1 MLSRHLIARTIA
13 TLAVTAAATGSSDA
27 QNTVRIGMVMPMTGT
42 LASAGLQVIA
52 GARLY
57 IKQHGDTV
65 AGRQIEL
72 IVKDDASSGETG
84 KRLIQELVVNDK
96 VDVIGGGLTA
106 DLPPS
111 APLLTEAQ
119 KPTVIMISS
128 TTAVVAKSPYFVRTS
143 GTQAQSSAIMADWA
157 IQNGVGKAVT
167 LVTEFAPGLE
177 AEGTFANN
185 FKAAGGQIAETIRV
199 PLRSPDFAPFL
210 QRVRDAAPQAVFV
223 FIPSVQAATFAKQFA
238 ERGLDKAGIK
248 LIGPGDLTDDEA
260 LPNMGDAILGAV
272 TAHFYS
278 AAHPS
283 ALNKGFAEEYQKEN
297 HGRANFMA
305 ASGYD
310 GMHVIYQA
318 LLKTGGSTDGKA
330 LVSAM
335 KGSSWESP
343 RGPMSIDRATG
354 EVVQNIY
361 IRKVEKV
368 DGELRNVEFVTF
380 SNVRDPRVAA
390 K

>member
-1 MLSRHLIARTIA
+1 MLSRHFVARTIA
-13 TLAVTAAATGSSDA
+13 ILTVTAAATGSSSA
-27 QNTVRIGMVMPMTGT
+27 ENTVKIGMVMPMTGT

-65 AGRQIEL
+65 ASRKIEL
-72 IVKDDASSGETG
+72 IVRDDASSGETG
-84 KRLIQELVVNDK
+84 KRLIQELIVNEK

-106 DLPPS
+106 DLLPS
-111 APLLTEAQ
+111 APLLTETQ
-119 KPTVIMISS
+119 KPAVIMLSS
-128 TTAVVAKSPYFVRTS
+128 TTAVVEKSPYFVRTS
-143 GTQAQSSAIMADWA
+143 GTLAQSSAIMADWA
-157 IQNGVGKAVT
+157 IQNGVSKVVT
-167 LVTEFAPGLE
+167 LVSEFSPGLE
-177 AEGTFANN
+177 AEETFTNN
-185 FKAAGGQIAETIRV
+185 FKSAGGQIADAIRV
-199 PLRSPDFAPFL
+199 PLKGPDFAPFL

-223 FIPSVQAATFAKQFA
+223 FIPSAQAATFAKQFA
-238 ERGLDKAGIK
+238 ERGLNKAGIK

-260 LPNMGDAILGAV
+260 LSNMGDAMLGAV

-283 ALNKGFAEEYQKEN
+283 MMNKGFADEYQKDN
-297 HGRANFMA
+297 HARANFMA

-318 LLKTGGSTDGKA
+318 LHKTGGSTDGKA

-335 KGSSWESP
+335 KGSTWESP
-343 RGPMSIDRATG
+343 RGPMAIDRATG
-354 EVVQNIY
+354 EVVHNIY

-368 DGELRNVEFVTF
+368 DGELRNVEFATF
-380 SNVRDPRVAA
+380 NNVRDPRVSA

>member
-1 MLSRHLIARTIA
+1 MLDRYISRTIA
-13 TLAVTAAATGSSDA
+13 ILGMTVAAVGSSNA
-27 QNTVRIGMVMPMTGT
+27 QNAVKIGMVMPMTGT
-42 LASAGLQVIA
+42 LASAGQQVVA

-57 IKQHGDTV
+57 IKQHGDTI
-65 AGRQIEL
+65 AGKRIEL
-72 IVKDDASSGETG
+72 IVRDDASSGETG
-84 KRLIQELVVNDK
+84 KRLIQELIVNEK

-106 DLPPS
+106 DLLPS

-119 KPTVIMISS
+119 KPAVIMISS
-128 TTAVVAKSPYFVRTS
+128 TTAVVEKSPYFVRTS
-143 GTQAQSSAIMADWA
+143 GTLAQSSAIMADWA
-157 IQNGVGKAVT
+157 IRNGLGKVVT

-177 AEGTFANN
+177 AEETFANN
-185 FKAAGGQIAETIRV
+185 FKASGGQIAETIRV
-199 PLRSPDFAPFL
+199 PLRGPDFAPFL

-223 FIPSVQAATFAKQFA
+223 FIPSVQAATFAKQFV

-260 LPNMGDAILGAV
+260 LSNMGDAMLGAV

-283 ALNKGFAEEYQKEN
+283 ALNRTFADEYQKEN
-297 HGRANFMA
+297 HVRANFMA
-305 ASGYD
+305 VSGYD
-310 GMHVIYQA
+310 GMHLIYEA
-318 LLKTGGSTDGKA
+318 LKKTGGSTDGNA
-330 LVSAM
+330 LITAM
-335 KGSSWESP
+335 KGTAWESP
-343 RGPMSIDRATG
+343 RGPMSIDRVTG
-354 EVVQNIY
+354 EVVHNIY

-380 SNVRDPRVAA
+380 DNIRDPRVAA